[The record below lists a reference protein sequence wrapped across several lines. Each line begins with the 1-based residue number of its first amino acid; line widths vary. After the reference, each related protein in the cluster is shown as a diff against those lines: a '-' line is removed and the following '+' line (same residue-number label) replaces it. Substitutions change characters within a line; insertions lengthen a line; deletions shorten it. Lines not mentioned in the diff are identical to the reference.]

1 MNRILLILML
11 VCLIFYSDSLAQ
23 NELELSREFK
33 LITSEN
39 AAGYLKPFFT
49 TIGESWHSNLYTTAN
64 YKEGWSFG
72 LDISI
77 MGLIIPDSHLNYQAA
92 LPEYFGNTSVVD
104 NAELRNNSLNRNLKG
119 FVSQPTIYGLS
130 SNPVFA
136 APQNHRDPDS
146 TQTTV
151 AFIEGQNVTFMP
163 GLPNI
168 QLTLGLPTMTELR
181 FRYFF
186 FPIVDVNMNYF
197 MIGLN
202 QNIDKLFDLFD
213 KNSGM
218 ALALN
223 AAYNSMSR
231 SPGIDVSGVNFGL
244 HFSQTTES
252 GFTFYAGTQFESFSG
267 EINAIRTIDST
278 IDKYIDSPYEEIR
291 NSLPFNLNVESFNSF
306 RLTGGLAY
314 RLGPLELHGDI
325 SYAAQPVIS
334 TGLTFWF
341 VEPDEIPEIIIEPYP
356 IPELAQPPVL
366 AYNFPKITPKFIST
380 STLAFKKKIPLEGD
394 ITAVG
399 LDNDVETPLDKIVI
413 EEFQSRQMR
422 AILPFIFFD
431 DNSAKISDRY
441 KLLNSDQTAKFS
453 KNDLFGQSSLENYY
467 HVLNILGQRLAQ
479 FPNANITITGC
490 NSNIGK
496 EKNNKK
502 LSQERAETVRNYLGS
517 VWNISSDRMK
527 IKSMNLPQQ
536 ASNSKD
542 PDGIEE
548 NRRVEITSYIWDIAA
563 PSIIDDTLRRIQP
576 NSVRF
581 KPVVISGKDITNWDV
596 NVSVEGGSAK
606 NFSGTNDFPENLD
619 WSLLNEESIKN
630 KMGKELKY
638 SLKLKDKEDETAVSQ
653 VKSIPVEYLTVK
665 KKQENATRDTVINIY
680 NLILFDF
687 NKSTIGP
694 ANQKIVDF
702 IKAESP
708 ENALVKVI
716 GFTDRIGN
724 EEHNLKLSTDR
735 AKSTTKALN
744 RPDAEI
750 IGKGESELIYD
761 NNSPEGRFYCRTVVV
776 EVKIPKN

>member
-1 MNRILLILML
+1 MKRLYLILIALLIFSNLNL
-11 VCLIFYSDSLAQ
+11 FAQ

-49 TIGESWHSNLYTTAN
+49 TIGESWHTNLYTTAN

-77 MGLIIPDSHLNYQAA
+77 MGMIIPSSHLNYQAA
-92 LPEYFGNTSVVD
+92 LPEYFGNTSIVD
-104 NAELRNNSLNRNLKG
+104 NAELRGKNLKRNLNG
-119 FVSQPTIYGLS
+119 FVSEPTIYGGS

-151 AFIEGQNVTFMP
+151 AFIEGQNVSFMP

-168 QLTLGLPTMTELR
+168 QLTLGLPTMSELR

-186 FPIVDVNMNYF
+186 FPIEDVNMNYF

-202 QNIDKLFDLFD
+202 QNIDKLFDMFD
-213 KNSGM
+213 KKSGM
-218 ALALN
+218 ALALHG
-223 AAYNSMSR
+223 AYNSMSR
-231 SPGIDVSGVNFGL
+231 SPGIDVSGINIGV
-244 HFSQTTES
+244 HFSSTSES
-252 GFTFYAGTQFESFSG
+252 GFTFYAGTQYESFSG
-267 EINAIRTIDST
+267 SVNANRTKDSV

-291 NSLPFNLNVESFNSF
+291 ESLPFNLNIESFNNF

-314 RLGPLELHGDI
+314 RLGPLELHADV
-325 SYAAQPVIS
+325 SYAAQPVVS

-341 VEPDEIPEIIIEPYP
+341 TEPDAVPEIIIEPYP
-356 IPELAQPPVL
+356 IPELVDPPPI
-366 AYNFPKITPKFIST
+366 AHNFPKMEPSVVPAMAAI
-380 STLAFKKKIPLEGD
+380 LKKKIPLEGD
-394 ITAVG
+394 ITAYG
-399 LDNDVETPLDKIVI
+399 LDGEIESPLVKILI

-422 AILPFIFFD
+422 ALLPFVFFD
-431 DNSAKISDRY
+431 DNSSKIPDKY
-441 KLLNSDQTAKFS
+441 KLLTSEQTSKFS
-453 KNDLFGQSSLENYY
+453 KNDLLGQSSLENYY
-467 HVLNILGQRLAQ
+467 HILNILGQRLTQ
-479 FPNANITITGC
+479 YPNANITITGC

-502 LSQERAETVRNYLGS
+502 LSQERAESVRNYLAS

-527 IKSMNLPQQ
+527 IKTLNLPQQ

-548 NRRVEITSYIWDIAA
+548 NRRVEIVSDIWEITA
-563 PSIIDDTLRRIQP
+563 PSIIDDTLRRIKP

-581 KPVVISGKDITNWDV
+581 KPTLISGKDIANWDV

-606 NFSGTNDFPENLD
+606 NFSGTTDLPANLD
-619 WSLLNEESIKN
+619 WSLLNEESLKT
-630 KMGKELKY
+630 KMGKELNY
-638 SLKLKDKEDETAVSQ
+638 SLKLKDSDNELAVTPT
-653 VKSIPVEYLTVK
+653 KSIPVEYITVK
-665 KKQENATRDTVINIY
+665 KKQENLTRDTVINIY

-687 NKSTIGP
+687 NKSTIGT

-708 ENALVKVI
+708 ENSIIKVI
-716 GFTDRIGN
+716 GYTDRIGN
-724 EEHNLKLSTDR
+724 DAHNLKLSTDR

-744 RPDAEI
+744 RPNAEI